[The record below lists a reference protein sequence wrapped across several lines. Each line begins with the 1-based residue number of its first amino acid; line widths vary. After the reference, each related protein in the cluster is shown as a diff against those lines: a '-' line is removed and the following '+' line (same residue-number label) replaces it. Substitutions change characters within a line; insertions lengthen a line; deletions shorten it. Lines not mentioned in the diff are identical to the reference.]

1 MATNLSRHYAGR
13 SARPIDHRSPLRKDN
28 HVFNYQIAQIVH
40 QERQREIERQIVRR
54 AAIAARSR
62 SIRSRSMRQRI
73 GSRVI
78 DIGNAIAA
86 DGSRNARIN
95 RDPCGS
101 LGELAARR

>member
-40 QERQREIERQIVRR
+40 QERQHEIERQIVRR
-54 AAIAARSR
+54 AAIAGRSHDIRSR
-62 SIRSRSMRQRI
+62 SIRQRV
-73 GSRVI
+73 GSRVV

-86 DGSRNARIN
+86 DGSRSARIN
-95 RDPCGS
+95 HDPCGS
-101 LGELAARR
+101 LGELAARQ